1 MVNYVNT
8 VLVSNLTSGAV
19 LNAAPAA
26 ASSLNSAST
35 DAGKFIIMNCDPN
48 VASNAIYNVT
58 AGNALDIQTIKVGIV
73 TKKNLAIHKPDGTV
87 EFQPIVKW
95 SNEIKAADI
104 KSYNTLEYT
113 ADTEDTVTIDF
124 SNLAAATLTEFAKG
138 GKRII
143 VRLTFKDM
151 PHRYRK
157 WTESYEYVTEA
168 GDTKATIAQNIGKM
182 INKEW
187 KRARVSAN
195 TATTNKVI
203 LTAMPYDDDDNV
215 DSLNWANKVRFNAN
229 IYWTDPAGEGWE
241 ANNKHFPQGVTIAK
255 VPGKQYPASAKLVRD
270 RESWAMGY
278 LGILNRGEG
287 TWPIIKPDMETSLDA
302 HYDAITLEFENMYRA
317 ADDIQRKTKQTLEV
331 YGITGQLSG
340 LQAILTSFVSGTSSS
355 ADAGQNTAIA
365 GKASQSDLDA
375 LAARVTTLE
384 GAQSNG

>member
-113 ADTEDTVTIDF
+113 ADTEDAVTIDF

-203 LTAMPYDDDDNV
+203 L
-215 DSLNWANKVRFNAN
+215 R
-229 IYWTDPAGEGWE
+229 
-241 ANNKHFPQGVTIAK
+241 
-255 VPGKQYPASAKLVRD
+255 
-270 RESWAMGY
+270 
-278 LGILNRGEG
+278 
-287 TWPIIKPDMETSLDA
+287 
-302 HYDAITLEFENMYRA
+302 
-317 ADDIQRKTKQTLEV
+317 
-331 YGITGQLSG
+331 
-340 LQAILTSFVSGTSSS
+340 
-355 ADAGQNTAIA
+355 
-365 GKASQSDLDA
+365 
-375 LAARVTTLE
+375 
-384 GAQSNG
+384 